1 MSQDA
6 KPSPDDALPTD
17 ATAPHTPP
25 ERAASG
31 PTPFLQT
38 PYFWGLGLLVLFI
51 LLWVVPQLQVSGLQ
65 LSPKD
70 RLLTA
75 NALRDT
81 WATIFATLFFVL
93 ATYFTWRHVEAIGK
107 TVIAAERT
115 TAAAEKSAA
124 ISSERHITERFVR
137 VMELLGDEK
146 LEVRLGG
153 IYALERIA
161 RDSPTDQNAVTEVLS
176 TYIREHATWNAEE
189 PAPARLRSDIQAIL
203 TVLGRRTWAGNEE
216 ESLDLHATSLATAYL
231 PFARLQRAFLYEADL
246 RGAMLYNADL
256 RGAWLWKAH
265 LHNTILEGAHLEGT
279 DLTAA
284 EGLTWEQLQQAHLD
298 KATKIP
304 DYLRASAPDNFF
316 ARKIERMP
324 APAEEETPTDPMDH
338 QMLPS
343 KVS

>member
-1 MSQDA
+1 MSQDTS
-6 KPSPDDALPTD
+6 PQSPDVLSPDAAIAENNTTSPSYS
-17 ATAPHTPP
+17 PQ
-25 ERAASG
+25 S
-31 PTPFLQT
+31 
-38 PYFWGLGLLVLFI
+38 PYRWALALLI
-51 LLWVVPQLQVSGLQ
+51 LLALLWIVPQWQVSGLQ

-81 WATIFATLFFVL
+81 WATILAALFF
-93 ATYFTWRHVEAIGK
+93 AAACYFTWRHVDAIGK
-107 TVIAAERT
+107 TVVAAERT

-161 RDSPTDQNAVTEVLS
+161 RDSPNDQTAVTEVFA
-176 TYIREHATWNAEE
+176 TYIREHATWDPEAAT
-189 PAPARLRSDIQAIL
+189 APRLRSDIQAIL
-203 TVLGRRTWAGNEE
+203 TVLGRRTWASGED
-216 ESLDLHATSLATAYL
+216 ESLDLHATALATAYL

-265 LHNTILEGAHLEGT
+265 LHNTILEGAHLEGA

-284 EGLTWEQLQQAHLD
+284 EGLTWEQLEQAHLD
-298 KATKIP
+298 KTTKIP
-304 DYLRASAPDNFF
+304 DYLRSSAPDNAFDPKRL
-316 ARKIERMP
+316 AVPTP
-324 APAEEETPTDPMDH
+324 APDLEDELPTKRSDH
-338 QMLPS
+338 EMLPS
-343 KVS
+343 KTL

>member
-1 MSQDA
+1 MSQDTSSQA
-6 KPSPDDALPTD
+6 DDVLSSEVTSTEPSSTS
-17 ATAPHTPP
+17 PHKSPQ
-25 ERAASG
+25 
-31 PTPFLQT
+31 LLYQ
-38 PYFWGLGLLVLFI
+38 WGLALLTFLL
-51 LLWVVPQLQVSGLQ
+51 LLWLIPQWQVSGLQ

-70 RLLTA
+70 RLLMA

-81 WATIFATLFFVL
+81 WATIFAALFF
-93 ATYFTWRHVEAIGK
+93 ASACYFTWRHVDAIGK
-107 TVIAAERT
+107 TVVAAERT

-161 RDSPTDQNAVTEVLS
+161 RDSPNDQTAVTEVFA
-176 TYIREHATWNAEE
+176 TYIREHATWNREAAT
-189 PAPARLRSDIQAIL
+189 APRLRSDIQAIL
-203 TVLGRRTWAGNEE
+203 TVLGRRTWASRED
-216 ESLDLHATSLATAYL
+216 ESLDLHATALATAYL

-265 LHNTILEGAHLEGT
+265 LHNAILEGAHLEGA

-284 EGLTWEQLQQAHLD
+284 EGLTWEQLEQAHLD
-298 KATKIP
+298 KTTKIP
-304 DYLRASAPDNFF
+304 DYLRSSAPDHAFDPK
-316 ARKIERMP
+316 RLIVP
-324 APAEEETPTDPMDH
+324 TSSPDPEEELPTKRSDH
-338 QMLPS
+338 EMLPS
-343 KVS
+343 KNA